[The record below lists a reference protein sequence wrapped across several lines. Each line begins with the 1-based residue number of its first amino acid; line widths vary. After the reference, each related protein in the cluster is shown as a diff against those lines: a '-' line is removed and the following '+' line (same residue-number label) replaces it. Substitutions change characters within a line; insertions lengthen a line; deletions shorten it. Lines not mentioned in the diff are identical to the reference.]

1 MPLPP
6 ILRVSCEFALSNAM
20 QRCFREKED
29 LGRAHILLNTARQ
42 NGIAIDAS
50 IKSALRER
58 LNSLMQHWAEDPL
71 KLDSLTKLV
80 SLASL
85 MREPIFDADLWKAQN
100 IFYERMIAISALN
113 SAELSAEWF
122 NYFAALAT
130 SLGITIPESFPPS
143 RISNRDTAACEGQ
156 FPAIAEQAAAAI
168 DLSSLNR
175 GAGVTSFRNGRIP
188 RLRHA

>member
-1 MPLPP
+1 
-6 ILRVSCEFALSNAM
+6 
-20 QRCFREKED
+20 
-29 LGRAHILLNTARQ
+29 
-42 NGIAIDAS
+42 
-50 IKSALRER
+50 
-58 LNSLMQHWAEDPL
+58 
-71 KLDSLTKLV
+71 
-80 SLASL
+80 L

-168 DLSSLNR
+168 DLSS
-175 GAGVTSFRNGRIP
+175 
-188 RLRHA
+188 